1 MLKYIWKC
9 QIKSHCVHLILKH
22 IGVFLRLTI
31 PFNFNGKFPF
41 SSSWW
46 AHYCTVKSRS
56 AQCHQNQCLTFES
69 RLSHAAAAA
78 HHKQEYSGKI
88 PTQPRA
94 GDAACLSQIF
104 LFQHEIFPIYI
115 INQLSVFLYINICV
129 ILSRCQASFT
139 NQSNPSFREI
149 QIQILSIKGRFR
161 KKKVD
166 EIFPAVGGVGRKLET
181 FY

>member
-1 MLKYIWKC
+1 MSTWFSSKTLEF
-9 QIKSHCVHLILKH
+9 SSDT
-22 IGVFLRLTI
+22 LTMTL

-41 SSSWW
+41 SFSWW
-46 AHYCTVKSRS
+46 AHCCTVKSRS

-69 RLSHAAAAA
+69 RLSHAAAA

-94 GDAACLSQIF
+94 ADAACLSQIF

-161 KKKVD
+161 KKKLMN
-166 EIFPAVGGVGRKLET
+166 FSGGGVGRKLET

>member
-1 MLKYIWKC
+1 MSTWFSNTLE
-9 QIKSHCVHLILKH
+9 
-22 IGVFLRLTI
+22 
-31 PFNFNGKFPF
+31 F
-41 SSSWW
+41 SSDWQFLLTLMENS
-46 AHYCTVKSRS
+46 HSLPDERTTVLSRVGQHS
-56 AQCHQNQCLTFES
+56 VIRICVWHLNHVSVTPQQRNT
-69 RLSHAAAAA
+69 
-78 HHKQEYSGKI
+78 KQEYSGKI

>member
-1 MLKYIWKC
+1 MEN
-9 QIKSHCVHLILKH
+9 SHSLPLDERTAVLSRVGQHSVIRISVWHLNH
-22 IGVFLRLTI
+22 VSVTPQQQR
-31 PFNFNGKFPF
+31 N
-41 SSSWW
+41 
-46 AHYCTVKSRS
+46 
-56 AQCHQNQCLTFES
+56 
-69 RLSHAAAAA
+69 
-78 HHKQEYSGKI
+78 HKQEYSGKI

-94 GDAACLSQIF
+94 ADAACLSQIF

-149 QIQILSIKGRFR
+149 QIQILSILGRFR